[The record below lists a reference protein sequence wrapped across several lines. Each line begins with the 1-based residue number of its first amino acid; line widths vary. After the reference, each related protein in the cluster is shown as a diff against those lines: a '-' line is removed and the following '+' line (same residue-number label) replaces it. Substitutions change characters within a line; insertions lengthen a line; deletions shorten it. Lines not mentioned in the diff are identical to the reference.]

1 MDFPATH
8 LESSIS
14 IQEATKPVEEPMI
27 SQFPAALDFSAPMVE
42 PKTLADV
49 PEEEVK
55 GRLGSVSSTITPPP
69 LTTAHQLTPASPSLV
84 TPALNAGDL
93 LEFSKKQPD
102 SRPSTPRAPQIVINS
117 IDSPNGPD
125 ILPFPG
131 RRSPKVDVAHLR
143 LPSNIPRDPG
153 LPQILRQESSESQ
166 FTGGVSLSGPQDFT
180 SPDPSSISTGARNL
194 GTPGAIIYGDPKDED
209 PSLSSFGDG
218 ELQGIPVAQVGLRS
232 PMFTSSSKAQGFLRA
247 NNAPSQRFP
256 SPDNDIDGVTPGVEE
271 NRKLELAPSPSIE
284 AEPRAEEV
292 DKGKGGKEGEEGW
305 NSLSWIARQFKS

>member
-1 MDFPATH
+1 M
-8 LESSIS
+8 
-14 IQEATKPVEEPMI
+14 QEATKPAEESMI

-42 PKTLADV
+42 PKTLV
-49 PEEEVK
+49 VK

-69 LTTAHQLTPASPSLV
+69 LTTTHQLTPASPSLV
-84 TPALNAGDL
+84 TPALGYGDL
-93 LEFSKKQPD
+93 LEFSKRKPD

-143 LPSNIPRDPG
+143 LPSDIPRDPG
-153 LPQILRQESSESQ
+153 LPQILRQESSQSQ

-180 SPDPSSISTGARNL
+180 SPDPPSLSTAARNF
-194 GTPGAIIYGDPKDED
+194 GTPSAIIYGDPEDED

-256 SPDNDIDGVTPGVEE
+256 SPDNDIDGDTPRVEE

-292 DKGKGGKEGEEGW
+292 DKGEGGKEGEEGW